1 MRISAGA
8 YRGRRLQSPKGIR
21 TRPTSD
27 LLRQAIFNVV
37 GSHVH
42 GAHVLDLFA
51 GTGALGLEALS
62 RGAATAA
69 FAERDRTAL
78 ATLRANLGALGVTDQ
93 ARILPM
99 DALAALEVCT
109 RNGERFDCVFLD
121 PPYLGDHAA
130 RCIEG
135 LAPGTV
141 LRENAVLVVQAF
153 HKTILPGRVGTLARS
168 WDRRY
173 GETRL
178 TVYRK
183 ESPCP

>member
-1 MRISAGA
+1 MVKEALFNILAG
-8 YRGRRLQSPKGIR
+8 
-21 TRPTSD
+21 D
-27 LLRQAIFNVV
+27 
-37 GSHVH
+37 
-42 GAHVLDLFA
+42 VLDSVWWDLFA
-51 GTGALGLEALS
+51 GTGAIGIEALS

-78 ATLRANLGALGVTDQ
+78 ASLRANLDALGVSDQ

-99 DALAALEVCT
+99 DALAALDVCT

-121 PPYLGDHAA
+121 PPYRGDDAT

-141 LRENAVLVVQAF
+141 LRENALLVVQAF
-153 HKTILPGRVGTLARS
+153 HKTILPGHVGTLARS
-168 WDRRY
+168 WERRY

>member
-1 MRISAGA
+1 MSISAGA

-78 ATLRANLGALGVTDQ
+78 VSLRANLGALGVSDQ
-93 ARILPM
+93 AR
-99 DALAALEVCT
+99 VCT

-121 PPYLGDHAA
+121 PPYLGDHVA

-168 WDRRY
+168 WERRY